1 MRDAVRR
8 IYHERRAITASL
20 KDVGSAVAKLDAVM
34 LAVML
39 MIFIFICLL
48 IFNKKNTLE
57 SLVPMATIVLGFSFI
72 FGHSAQTLF
81 ESVSDWRLR
90 YYVWVL
96 IEDIAYLY
104 LLDASVRCRRPS
116 VHRRYMDVCHGVWDD
131 IDAFRHSVQPS
142 DDCAQCRVGFW
153 KTHLQCTSF
162 SCTVGCDQSADR
174 IRYTGE
180 GNRPVA

>member
-81 ESVSDWRLR
+81 ESVSDLRLR
-90 YYVWVL
+90 YHVQVL

-104 LLDASVRCRRPS
+104 LLDACVRCWRF
-116 VHRRYMDVCHGVWDD
+116 G
-131 IDAFRHSVQPS
+131 
-142 DDCAQCRVGFW
+142 
-153 KTHLQCTSF
+153 
-162 SCTVGCDQSADR
+162 AD
-174 IRYTGE
+174 
-180 GNRPVA
+180 